1 MKPETLELQNQIEP
15 GCGQVVEKITF
26 PIAVDIATGMFKY
39 LVLSENK
46 EIQISNWYG
55 VRATGLD
62 RLDRGSG
69 IEIPTSVLIAELK
82 AIIAELEN

>member
-15 GCGQVVEKITF
+15 GCGQVIEKMTF
-26 PIAVDIATGMFKY
+26 PIAVDFSKGMIKY

-46 EIQISNWYG
+46 EIQINNWYG
-55 VRATGLD
+55 VRATGLNK
-62 RLDRGSG
+62 LDKESG
-69 IEIPTSVLIAELK
+69 VEIHTSELIAELK